1 MTPDEL
7 RAALIGTWRL
17 VSYEATSV
25 AGGEVV
31 RPYGEH
37 PLGLI
42 MYTADGYMSAQITT
56 PDRPLFAEQRQEYG
70 SPEELAEAARHY
82 LAYTG
87 SFRVPDGD
95 TVVHEVALCLYP
107 NWMGDGQTRVAR
119 LDGKTLQ
126 LAPPTPLSVQGKPR
140 TGVLTWERAEPH

>member
-25 AGGEVV
+25 DDGEVV

-56 PDRPLFAEQRQEYG
+56 PDRPLFG
-70 SPEELAEAARHY
+70 SSGRSTGPGWHGWTERRCNWHRRH
-82 LAYTG
+82 
-87 SFRVPDGD
+87 R
-95 TVVHEVALCLYP
+95 
-107 NWMGDGQTRVAR
+107 
-119 LDGKTLQ
+119 
-126 LAPPTPLSVQGKPR
+126 
-140 TGVLTWERAEPH
+140 

>member
-17 VSYEATSV
+17 VSYEATAV
-25 AGGEVV
+25 DDGEVV

-42 MYTADGYMSAQITT
+42 MYTSDGYMSAQITT
-56 PDRPLFAEQRQEYG
+56 PHRPLFEEERQEYG

-95 TVVHEVALCLYP
+95 TVVHEVTLYLYP
-107 NWMGDGQTRVAR
+107 NWMGNGQTRVVR
-119 LDGKTLQ
+119 LDGRTLQ
-126 LAPPTPLSVQGKPR
+126 LAPPTPLSVGARQR

>member
-25 AGGEVV
+25 DDGEVV

-56 PDRPLFAEQRQEYG
+56 PDRPLFGEQRQEYG
-70 SPEELAEAARHY
+70 SPEELAEAADAQDPAAGTYTY
-82 LAYTG
+82 LLIIRIRASCAT
-87 SFRVPDGD
+87 
-95 TVVHEVALCLYP
+95 AL
-107 NWMGDGQTRVAR
+107 AR
-119 LDGKTLQ
+119 
-126 LAPPTPLSVQGKPR
+126 SM
-140 TGVLTWERAEPH
+140 

>member
-25 AGGEVV
+25 DDGEVV

-56 PDRPLFAEQRQEYG
+56 PDRPLFGEQRQEYG
-70 SPEELAEAARHY
+70 
-82 LAYTG
+82 
-87 SFRVPDGD
+87 
-95 TVVHEVALCLYP
+95 
-107 NWMGDGQTRVAR
+107 TRVAR

-126 LAPPTPLSVQGKPR
+126 LAPPAPLSVQGKPR